1 MQKITVYISLYLIL
15 LLSPFKLFADEGKPR
30 DIVRQLLDSISMV
43 KDKAVVQ
50 LSPEERQNNEKFI
63 QKANSLIDIKSL
75 GPKTLGSHWGKR
87 TANEKE
93 AFLSALTKLFE
104 KVAYPKSAKFFV
116 DLKITYD
123 GEKINKE
130 KAIVN
135 TSMEHESEGLI
146 EIDYKLHKVNNEWL
160 IHDVV
165 LDGVSLAMNLKT
177 KFHQIVQ
184 KSSFDELVAKMN
196 KRLESAE

>member
-1 MQKITVYISLYLIL
+1 MQKIIVFISLYLLL

-43 KDKAVVQ
+43 KDESVVQ

-93 AFLSALTKLFE
+93 TFLLVLTKLFE

-116 DLKITYD
+116 DLKVSYD

-146 EIDYKLHKVNNEWL
+146 EIDFKLHKV
-160 IHDVV
+160 
-165 LDGVSLAMNLKT
+165 
-177 KFHQIVQ
+177 
-184 KSSFDELVAKMN
+184 KMN
-196 KRLESAE
+196 GLFTMLFWME

>member
-1 MQKITVYISLYLIL
+1 MQIITVYISLCLIL
-15 LLSPFKLFADEGKPR
+15 LSSPFKSFAEEGKPR
-30 DIVRQLLDSISMV
+30 DHVRQLLDSISMV

-50 LSPEERQNNEKFI
+50 LSPEEKQNNEKFI

-75 GPKTLGSHWGKR
+75 GPKTLGAHWGKR

-93 AFLSALTKLFE
+93 TFLLVLTKLFE

-116 DLKITYD
+116 DLKVNYD
-123 GEKINKE
+123 REKINKE

-146 EIDYKLHKVNNEWL
+146 EIDFKLHKVKNEWL

-177 KFHQIVQ
+177 KFHQVVQ